1 MKTLNHTVSFP
12 STVGEL
18 VVQYNFTEAEPAQ
31 VYHSGKKEWIT
42 ATNWTPAEVEITDVS
57 VMLFGHL
64 SCYFDETDTERAKN
78 SLELKQAIYTEHMRL
93 LKEKE
98 DAEARRQDGHIAEK
112 MQKIEYIDGQKYQ
125 LDLEF
130 NNSGVVTLLSHGT
143 VLCVVQDDGGGQW
156 TVMLNRLTP
165 IPKQTSA
172 LHEHAKSMWDL
183 GQELLG
189 LKDSKVEAHVNK
201 DKQQLELTI
210 TEPEQLYPYSAEI
223 PASVQQ
229 KGIYVKMPKGVPLP
243 DHILDVGN
251 HLEQPEI

>member
-31 VYHSGKKEWIT
+31 IYHSGKKEWIT

-57 VMLFGHL
+57 AMLFGHL

-78 SLELKQAIYTEHMRL
+78 NLELKQAIYTEHMRL

-98 DAEARRQDGHIAEK
+98 DAEAKRQDSYKE
-112 MQKIEYIDGQKYQ
+112 QVEYHPGLYP
-125 LDLEF
+125 
-130 NNSGVVTLLSHGT
+130 H
-143 VLCVVQDDGGGQW
+143 
-156 TVMLNRLTP
+156 
-165 IPKQTSA
+165 TSA
-172 LHEHAKSMWDL
+172 LHEHAKAMFDL
-183 GQELLG
+183 GQSL
-189 LKDSKVEAHVNK
+189 LKDSIKSCAPEITDFHINK
-201 DKQQLELTI
+201 ERQQLELTI

-223 PASVQQ
+223 PACVQQ